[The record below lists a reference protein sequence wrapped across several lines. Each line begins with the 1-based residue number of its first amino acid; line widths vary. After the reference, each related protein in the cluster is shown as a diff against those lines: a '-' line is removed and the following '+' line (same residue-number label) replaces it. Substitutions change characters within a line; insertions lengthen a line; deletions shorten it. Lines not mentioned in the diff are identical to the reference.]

1 MDQITTEA
9 GADTDGSNNGQATT
23 EKFYTQ
29 KEFDDAMA
37 KMKHSIT
44 NRVLKPYQDLGDPE
58 ELRALKEAAERA
70 REEQALKR
78 GEFEKTL
85 QEKLS
90 VKDAEIQKRDQ
101 IIKEYKI
108 DNPLL
113 TAAAKYNSVNP
124 EQVRT
129 LLKGRVRLNDQG
141 EQEVVDDS
149 GNVRYNDSGK
159 PIGVDELVR
168 EFLDSNPHFTR
179 PTPATTNTKSS
190 VDNTRA
196 PLDISKLDMKNPEH
210 KELYKQHRKAMGLA

>member
-9 GADTDGSNNGQATT
+9 GATDGSMNSQEGA
-23 EKFYTQ
+23 EKTYTQ

-44 NRVLKPYQDLGDPE
+44 NKVLRPYQELGDPE
-58 ELRALKEAAERA
+58 ELRALKAAAEAA
-70 REEQALKR
+70 REEQQLKR

-85 QEKLS
+85 QEKMAA
-90 VKDAEIQKRDQ
+90 KDAEIQKRDQ
-101 IIKEYKI
+101 IIREYRI

-129 LLKGRVRLNDQG
+129 LLKGSVRLNDQG
-141 EQEVVDDS
+141 QQEVVDAG
-149 GNVRYNDSGK
+149 GNVRYDDSGK
-159 PIGVDELVR
+159 PIGVDDLVR
-168 EFLDSNPHFTR
+168 EFLDSNPHFAR

-190 VDNTRA
+190 VDNSRA
-196 PLDISKLDMKNPEH
+196 PLDISKLDMTNPEH